1 MCILY
6 YYNNTVAK
14 DMDNR
19 GNMLLQIDHHSGV
32 PIYRQVIEQV
42 RRQIMAGQLPAGQ
55 QLMSVRDL
63 AGQLKVNPMTISKA
77 YTMLEMEGLLERRR
91 GVGLFIAKVRKDQK
105 SQTKTKL
112 LEQVL
117 SRAVATA
124 IQLDIPEEQVHELTE
139 RLFEKHGA
147 KARSDENEQP

>member
-1 MCILY
+1 MRILY
-6 YYNNTVAK
+6 YYNNTVALGSE
-14 DMDNR
+14 NR

-91 GVGLFIAKVRKDQK
+91 GVGLFIARVRKDQK
-105 SQTKTKL
+105 SQTKTQL

-124 IQLDIPEEQVHELTE
+124 IQLDIPEEEVHGLTQ
-139 RLFEKHGA
+139 RLFEKHSA
-147 KARSDENEQP
+147 KLRSEENE